1 MADRTISRQCCSK
14 PASRGMKRASRVTAS
29 PPSRNKRVDLFIY
42 CALFVLVSGAY
53 FQVHSFDFIKYDDP
67 EFVVDNVHLRS
78 GLTLDAIRWA
88 MTSLYAANWFPLTW
102 ISYMLGYRVYGLN
115 SGWHHLTN
123 VALHVLNT
131 LLLFGI
137 LKRMTGARW
146 RSAFV
151 AFAFGLHPMH
161 VEPVAWIAE
170 RKEVL
175 SGLFWFLTIW
185 TYLSYLNKPGI
196 YRYLLV
202 VLAFSGGL
210 MSKPMIVTLP
220 FVLLLLDLW
229 PLKRWGTIPTRRII
243 LEKVPLLALSAG
255 VSVISFLA
263 QKSGGAVSSLALI
276 PLSLRIQNAVV
287 SYAIYVLKFL
297 WPGNLSIIYP
307 FDADFP
313 KWQVVAAILAL
324 SLATIAALRRPF
336 IIVGWLWFLGTL
348 VPVIGFIQVGA
359 QSRADRYTYIP
370 FIGLSIIAAWG
381 LGELSKMSKQAAI
394 AVAVVVSSAWF
405 AITVMDVGYWRNSI
419 AIFEHAVQVTNN
431 NWMAQTRLAQGLLF
445 DGRVAEAIPYL
456 EESLRLNPDDPESHV
471 ILGEAFSKSD
481 KLGDASK
488 QFAAA
493 VRLRPDDADAQEGLG
508 MVFTDLGRL
517 QEARSHLLEAIRLR
531 PDDADSHYNLGRLYG
546 LSGQAD
552 HAIAQ
557 FAEAVRLK
565 PNDAAGHYNLATA
578 LAVAGHVDQ
587 ACDQFRIAMQLKPDY
602 AEAHLS
608 LARLLASVGRCKEA
622 VVELQEVLRLDPDS
636 ADARELLARCSY

>member
-1 MADRTISRQCCSK
+1 
-14 PASRGMKRASRVTAS
+14 MKRASRVTAS

>member
-1 MADRTISRQCCSK
+1 
-14 PASRGMKRASRVTAS
+14 MKRASRVTAS

-229 PLKRWGTIPTRRII
+229 PLKRWGTIPIRRII

-394 AVAVVVSSAWF
+394 AVAVV
-405 AITVMDVGYWRNSI
+405 R
-419 AIFEHAVQVTNN
+419 
-431 NWMAQTRLAQGLLF
+431 
-445 DGRVAEAIPYL
+445 
-456 EESLRLNPDDPESHV
+456 
-471 ILGEAFSKSD
+471 K
-481 KLGDASK
+481 
-488 QFAAA
+488 
-493 VRLRPDDADAQEGLG
+493 LG
-508 MVFTDLGRL
+508 MVCDNRDGR
-517 QEARSHLLEAIRLR
+517 
-531 PDDADSHYNLGRLYG
+531 
-546 LSGQAD
+546 
-552 HAIAQ
+552 
-557 FAEAVRLK
+557 
-565 PNDAAGHYNLATA
+565 
-578 LAVAGHVDQ
+578 
-587 ACDQFRIAMQLKPDY
+587 
-602 AEAHLS
+602 
-608 LARLLASVGRCKEA
+608 RLLAE
-622 VVELQEVLRLDPDS
+622 
-636 ADARELLARCSY
+636 